1 MPLYPSTVEWYTSWM
16 GRDAGTEG
24 DQLQEHIK
32 AHQANLANGHSSHKQ
47 SNVHSKCRGVGASN
61 YREKEKGYMYARQRI
76 NTKKATAAELPQF
89 LPYDDAYEQDEYE
102 DDDGGHDA
110 LLVHPASRGSV

>member
-1 MPLYPSTVEWYTSWM
+1 
-16 GRDAGTEG
+16 
-24 DQLQEHIK
+24 
-32 AHQANLANGHSSHKQ
+32 
-47 SNVHSKCRGVGASN
+47 
-61 YREKEKGYMYARQRI
+61 MYARQGI

-89 LPYDDAYEQDEYE
+89 LPYDDTYEQDENE